1 MIFSSE
7 GAGKNMLIIFF
18 YTSSWSK
25 SCAFTL
31 TVTSTKLLASSLL
44 NCKSIMHILMNVCM
58 HLFLNYLQVEYGVL
72 LYTLLQR
79 IIFMTRGLYIQ
90 S

>member
-18 YTSSWSK
+18 YISSWSK

-44 NCKSIMHILMNVCM
+44 NCKSIMHILMNVSM
-58 HLFLNYLQVEYGVL
+58 NRETVASILKLFTSGIWSALVYFAPENYIYD
-72 LYTLLQR
+72 
-79 IIFMTRGLYIQ
+79 
-90 S
+90 

>member
-1 MIFSSE
+1 
-7 GAGKNMLIIFF
+7 MLIIFF
-18 YTSSWSK
+18 YISSWSK
-25 SCAFTL
+25 SCIFTL

-58 HLFLNYLQVEYGVL
+58 NREQLQLFLNYLQVEYGVL
-72 LYTLLQR
+72 LHTLLQR
-79 IIFMTRGLYIQ
+79 IKFMTRGLYIQ